1 MGRKIMRILLDM
13 LLSEEHRMVRE
24 TARRFAEKELGPIA
38 QNIDEEERFPTEVF
52 KKAGDNG
59 LIGSTI
65 PEEYGGGGADLM
77 TNALIKEEFCRMAA
91 GFGMSVNMCTTNF
104 CFLISRY
111 GNEEQKRKY
120 IPPVVRG
127 DAVAAFCLTEPEA
140 GSDALSIKTAYRK
153 DGRRFVIN
161 GSKTFITNAPMADYF
176 MMVTRE
182 SGTQG
187 AKGGTLFILER
198 GMNGLSTGAP
208 FKKMGMR
215 CSPTGEVFLDN
226 VAVSGDQMLGTE
238 GSGFQLMFEILDEER
253 ILGASTG
260 LGIGHAC
267 LETAV
272 RYAGE
277 RVQFRK
283 PIASFQMVQNLLADM
298 ATRLDIVRQYTY
310 SLCPL
315 VDRGVRLTK
324 EAAIA
329 KYDASAMAVRCG
341 LDAIQVLG
349 GYGYMREYP
358 VERYM
363 RDAKLLEI
371 GGGTSEIQ
379 KLIIARELLRE

>member
-1 MGRKIMRILLDM
+1 MKILLDL

-24 TARRFAEKELGPIA
+24 TTRKFAEKELAPIA
-38 QNIDEEERFPTEVF
+38 HEIDEEERFPIEVYR
-52 KKAGDNG
+52 KAGQNG
-59 LIGSTI
+59 LIGSTS
-65 PEEYGGGGADLM
+65 PVAYGGGGADLM
-77 TNALIKEEFCRMAA
+77 TNALIKEEFCRAAA

-104 CFLISRY
+104 CYLIAKY
-111 GNEEQKRKY
+111 GSEEQKQRY
-120 IPPVVRG
+120 IPPVIGG
-127 DAVAAFCLTEPEA
+127 DAVAAFCLTEPGA
-140 GSDALSIKTAYRK
+140 GSDALSIKTTCKKEGNDY
-153 DGRRFVIN
+153 VLN
-161 GSKTFITNAPMADYF
+161 GSKTFITNAPIATYF
-176 MMVTRE
+176 MMVTRTA
-182 SGTQG
+182 GTKG
-187 AKGGTLFILER
+187 ATGGTLFILER
-198 GMNGLSTGAP
+198 GTEGLSTGQP

-215 CSPTGEVFLDN
+215 CSPTGEVFMEN
-226 VAVSGDQMLGTE
+226 VRVPEGRILGKE
-238 GSGFQLMFEILDEER
+238 GEGFRIMFEILDEER
-253 ILGASTG
+253 ILGASTA

-267 LETAV
+267 LDAAV
-272 RYAGE
+272 KYAKE
-277 RVQFRK
+277 RVQFGR
-283 PIASFQMVQNLLADM
+283 PIASFQLVQNMLAEM

-310 SLCPL
+310 ALCPL

-329 KYDASAMAVRCG
+329 KYYASTMAVRVG